1 MMKTPVVMTQ
11 TQTPMRTLLKNKN
24 LKLKRVKI
32 ALEIVVKLKAHFY
45 QRRSQADS
53 RAIHSTQVLTN
64 PKLKFR
70 LKKISYQLLSV
81 KLEYSASIN

>member
-11 TQTPMRTLLKNKN
+11 TQTLMRTLLKNKN

-45 QRRSQADS
+45 QRRSQADF
-53 RAIHSTQVLTN
+53 RASD
-64 PKLKFR
+64 
-70 LKKISYQLLSV
+70 
-81 KLEYSASIN
+81 